1 MLLRLPDDIFLS
13 CGYKGA
19 APPGAVAG
27 RASIRIAAA
36 EPGGYLTGEYL
47 QVVCFYLASARVEK
61 RLFGTICEEALTAAF
76 KYISLRS
83 GLKSMIT
90 YSLLSPC
97 VEVAEKLDDAELEG
111 VGY

>member
-1 MLLRLPDDIFLS
+1 MLPRLPDDIFLS

-19 APPGAVAG
+19 APPGAAAG

-97 VEVAEKLDDAELEG
+97 VEVGEKLDDAELEG